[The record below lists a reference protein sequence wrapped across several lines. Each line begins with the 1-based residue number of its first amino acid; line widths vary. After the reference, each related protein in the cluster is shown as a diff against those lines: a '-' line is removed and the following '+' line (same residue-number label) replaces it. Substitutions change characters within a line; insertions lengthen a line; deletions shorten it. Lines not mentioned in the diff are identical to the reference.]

1 MTARTQ
7 TIVVALDKEYRDD
20 DIEDILNAIKLL
32 KGVLKAE
39 IIQNDHATFLSGY
52 GYKQQIKK
60 ECFDLMKKIWE
71 EW

>member
-7 TIVVALDKEYRDD
+7 TIIVALDKEYRDD
-20 DIEDILNAIKLL
+20 DIEDILKAINLL

-39 IIQNDHATFLSGY
+39 ILESNHGSQLNGY

-60 ECFDLMKKIWE
+60 ECYELMKKIWE